1 MIRVQMRW
9 QLHKGQRR
17 LTVRVEVFLQR
28 VSTEVHIA
36 LVYIGHF
43 LGRIDHVET
52 LFVQDIDADNQVA
65 DNLYF
70 TSLKSNPFEG

>member
-1 MIRVQMRW
+1 MRW
-9 QLHKGQRR
+9 QLYKGQRR
-17 LTVRVEVFLQR
+17 LTVGVEVFLQR
-28 VSTEVHIA
+28 VSTEVYIA

-52 LFVQDIDADNQVA
+52 LLVQNIDANNRVA

-70 TSLKSNPFEG
+70 ASLTSNPFE